1 MNENI
6 KSNGRPA
13 KVAVVLSIRD
23 LRAMLRGANA
33 DSKRSSAHPGKINLK
48 HCVVAEGRLL
58 SAERDF
64 SDGVGH
70 VCSSDLVRSVE
81 QLVKE

>member
-23 LRAMLRGANA
+23 LRAMLRAANA
-33 DSKRSSAHPGKINLK
+33 DSKRSSAHPGKIMLA
-48 HCVVAEGRLL
+48 HCVVAEGKLL
-58 SAERDF
+58 GADHNFE
-64 SDGVGH
+64 DGVGH